1 MIPMA
6 FRNNKSIQL
15 VCLPVFDLSL
25 PVEDASVDISST
37 RVKGFS
43 THFVVAERDLGR
55 KDKLL
60 GAFQQNSREGSEIL
74 NQM

>member
-1 MIPMA
+1 MA
-6 FRNNKSIQL
+6 FRSNKVMHL
-15 VCLPVFDLSL
+15 VFLPVFDLSL

-60 GAFQQNSREGSEIL
+60 GAFQQNSREDSEIL
-74 NQM
+74 RQM